1 MSNSYGNVVGDQGK
15 LINDANLSEFVLTQA
30 ENDVSFYKRK
40 MIVGADFTHDNLS
53 DHGGPQDITIAKA
66 FYNSVPIH
74 SLPLSV
80 NLLSNALL
88 KVKINRVHKHCYMIS
103 LKFCFVKMKHS
114 PMTVGILF
122 HNKKWDW

>member
-15 LINDANLSEFVLTQA
+15 LINDANFTEFVLTQA
-30 ENDVSFYKRK
+30 EKDISYYRRK

-53 DHGGPQDITIAKA
+53 DHGPQDITIAKA

-88 KVKINRVHKHCYMIS
+88 KVRLNKDSRDVCEGKNICNDFFKILLC
-103 LKFCFVKMKHS
+103 
-114 PMTVGILF
+114 
-122 HNKKWDW
+122 